1 MHKSALD
8 TGRLFFERYVVGP
21 RTIAE
26 IGSLDVNGSFR
37 QFAPEG
43 SRYIGLDFTEGQGVD
58 VLLTDPYKLPLEDES
73 VDVCVSSS
81 CLEHSEFFW
90 LTFLE
95 MVRILKPDG
104 VLYFSAPSNS
114 QFHRY
119 PVDCWRFYPDS
130 GRALQNW
137 AQRNGHDVLLLE
149 SFTGLQD
156 WELWNDFVAVFVK
169 DRRFGSAYSKRIIE
183 TYPHTNALVAGGDEL
198 LNFREWPQ
206 DQRSA
211 VNRVRHFI
219 HKVRWGLSWRV
230 RNRRLFR

>member
-8 TGRLFFERYVVGP
+8 TGRLFFERYVP
-21 RTIAE
+21 QPCTIAE

-37 QFAPEG
+37 QFAPAG
-43 SRYIGLDFTEGQGVD
+43 SRYIGLDFAEGPGVD
-58 VLLTDPYKLPLEDES
+58 VLLSDPYKLPLDDQS

-95 MVRILKPDG
+95 MVRILKPHG
-104 VLYFSAPSNS
+104 LLYFSAPSNS

-130 GRALQNW
+130 GRARQNW
-137 AQRNGHDVLLLE
+137 AQNNGPEVRLLE
-149 SFTGLQD
+149 SFTGVQD

-169 DRRFGSAYSKRIIE
+169 DERSVSSHPNRIID
-183 TYPHTNALVAGGDEL
+183 TYPHTNALIAGSDEV
-198 LNFREWPQ
+198 LNFREWPE

-211 VNRVRHFI
+211 AQSLKRLANMLRRGLAE
-219 HKVRWGLSWRV
+219 KVTRYRALR
-230 RNRRLFR
+230 

>member
-1 MHKSALD
+1 MHKSALE
-8 TGRLFFERYVVGP
+8 TGRLFFERYVAGP
-21 RTIAE
+21 CTIAE
-26 IGSLDVNGSFR
+26 VGSLDVNGSFR
-37 QFAPEG
+37 RFAPEQ
-43 SRYIGLDFTEGQGVD
+43 SRYIGLDFAAGPGVD
-58 VLLTDPYKLPLEDES
+58 VLLTDPYKLPIEDQS

-95 MVRILKPDG
+95 MVRILKPEG

-137 AQRNGHDVLLLE
+137 AHRNGFDVLLLE
-149 SFTGLQD
+149 SFTGFQD

-169 DRRFGSAYSKRIIE
+169 DKRFAGSYTKRIID
-183 TYPHTNALVAGGDEL
+183 TFPHANALVAGSDEL

-211 VNRVRHFI
+211 THGVKRFANM
-219 HKVRWGLSWRV
+219 L
-230 RNRRLFR
+230 RRGIVARLGKLGKYP